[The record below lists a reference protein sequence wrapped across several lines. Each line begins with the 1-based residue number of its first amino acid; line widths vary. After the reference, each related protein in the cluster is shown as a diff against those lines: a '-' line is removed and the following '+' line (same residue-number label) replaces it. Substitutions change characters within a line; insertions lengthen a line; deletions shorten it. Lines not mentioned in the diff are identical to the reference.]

1 MTFIRFAGELQRNPR
16 WRRHSPKAPHAANG
30 SECPVYY
37 RRFAFNSIDMKI
49 GLIQSGGIGDIVIAA
64 PIAQHYAALGHEV
77 FWPVSDRYFPFVKA
91 AFPTIGFNSL
101 EPGPWGYDSLDH
113 AYNRPLA
120 ELQTLGCDE
129 VICLYS
135 NLVAEQGLS
144 FEGTVD
150 ARLAN
155 SLKFDEYKYAV
166 AKVPFTKKWEL
177 QITRDPERENAL
189 LESLG
194 ICRDFVLI
202 HSHGSNFSMD
212 IQLSEE
218 MERDYQIVRITE
230 VTDNPF
236 DWLGAM
242 EAASMLFLLDSCF
255 ANLAEQ
261 LDIGRNR
268 TLFLRSG
275 VRSTPVFKN
284 CWEIF

>member
-1 MTFIRFAGELQRNPR
+1 M
-16 WRRHSPKAPHAANG
+16 
-30 SECPVYY
+30 
-37 RRFAFNSIDMKI
+37 DMRI
-49 GLIQSGGIGDIVIAA
+49 GLIQSRGIGDIVIAA
-64 PIAQHYAALGHEV
+64 PIAQHFLALGHEV
-77 FWPVSDRYFPFVKA
+77 FWPVSDCFFPFVKA
-91 AFPTIGFNSL
+91 AFPGINFIPL
-101 EPGPWGYDSLDH
+101 EPGAWGYSSLDH

-120 ELQTLGCDE
+120 ELQAQGCDE
-129 VICLYS
+129 IICLYS
-135 NLVAEQGLS
+135 NLVAEQGLT

-166 AKVPFTKKWEL
+166 AKVPFAKKWQL
-177 QITRDPERENAL
+177 QIARDEAREQSL
-189 LESLG
+189 LDRLG
-194 ICRDFVLI
+194 IHREFVLI

-242 EAASMLFLLDSCF
+242 ESAAMLFLLDSCF